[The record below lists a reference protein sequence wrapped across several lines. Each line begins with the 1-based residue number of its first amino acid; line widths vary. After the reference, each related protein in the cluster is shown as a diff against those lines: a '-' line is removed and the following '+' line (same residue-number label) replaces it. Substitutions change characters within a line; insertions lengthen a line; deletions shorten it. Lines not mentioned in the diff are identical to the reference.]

1 MIAFALVSAL
11 VGAGLAY
18 AFRARLQALS
28 FLTWIGWLLVGTG
41 LPVLAGQLGFLALAE
56 SAGPAGDAAIPVL
69 IAGLGAGLGWAAAT
83 TGLRLTVRSG
93 G

>member
-1 MIAFALVSAL
+1 MIAILAISAL
-11 VGAGLAY
+11 AGAGAAY
-18 AFRARLQALS
+18 LVRARLQALS

-83 TGLRLTVRSG
+83 TGLRLTVRRG